1 MPFAIFKSFSACRL
15 RSRSLICVLLAEF
28 EPWSVKELI
37 LYIERRGYVRIIQA
51 TGQLSWMQ
59 A

>member
-1 MPFAIFKSFSACRL
+1 
-15 RSRSLICVLLAEF
+15 VLKK
-28 EPWSVKELI
+28 EPI